1 MLLRYVDAGK
11 KKDKETQGNPKV
23 QLTLFEWPGA
33 W

>member
-1 MLLRYVDAGK
+1 MWMQAK